1 MNNLIVYWI
10 PPLIW
15 MIIISPLNGLFTAEN
30 TSSFIEPILRWL
42 LPQATSETVHSLH
55 ILIRKIS
62 HFLEYAL
69 LTFLWF
75 RAFRR
80 GSQGI
85 HWKWIAYA
93 GCISIVYAAL
103 DELLQAQIPSRTG
116 AVLDWMIDS
125 AGILCMLGGIG
136 ITVAMRKANA

>member
-1 MNNLIVYWI
+1 MKEILTYWM

-15 MIIISPLNGLFTAEN
+15 MVIISPLNGLFTAEN
-30 TSSFIEPILRWL
+30 TSSFIEPILKWIF
-42 LPQATSETVHSLH
+42 PQATSETVHSLH

-69 LTFLWF
+69 LTFLWL

-80 GSQGI
+80 GRKKIQ
-85 HWKWIAYA
+85 WKWIAYA
-93 GCISIVYAAL
+93 GSISVVYAAL
-103 DELLQAQIPSRTG
+103 DELLQAQMPSRTG
-116 AVLDWMIDS
+116 AVMDWMIDS

-136 ITVAMRKANA
+136 VAAAMRKRNA

>member
-1 MNNLIVYWI
+1 
-10 PPLIW
+10 
-15 MIIISPLNGLFTAEN
+15 MIIISPLNSFFTAEN

-42 LPQATSETVHSLH
+42 FPLATSETVHSLH

-75 RAFRR
+75 RAFRGAR
-80 GSQGI
+80 EEIQ
-85 HWKWIAYA
+85 WRWIAFA
-93 GCISIVYAAL
+93 GSISLVYAAL

-116 AVLDWMIDS
+116 AVLDWVIDS
-125 AGILCMLGGIG
+125 AGVLCMLGGIG
-136 ITVAMRKANA
+136 IIMSLKKTNV